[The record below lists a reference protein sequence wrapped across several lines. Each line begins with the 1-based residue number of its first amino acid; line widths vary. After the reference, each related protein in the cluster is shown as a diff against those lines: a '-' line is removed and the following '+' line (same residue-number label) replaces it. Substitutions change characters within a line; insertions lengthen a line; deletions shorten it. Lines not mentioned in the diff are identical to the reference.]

1 MVVLLLK
8 LFLGPLLVVISTVA
22 GRRWGDQLAGIL
34 VALPVVAGPIL
45 FISHELHG
53 ADFTAAAAASSLLG
67 LVSLAVFIVVF
78 SWVGRRYRW
87 AMTTLVAWVAVLL
100 VDLMLSAVPITIA
113 TALPITLAA
122 TCVAIALMPAASSER
137 AAAGPAVSLGLDL
150 VSRAVVTA
158 TLVLAITTASG
169 ALGPGWTGLL
179 APFPTALT
187 VVAAFVHA
195 QRGAAATI
203 RTLRGALMGLFGFT
217 VFCAVVAASVRSM
230 GVGAFLVG
238 VGAAVVVQVVVLKAA
253 PSPRGQIR
261 MTRSRD

>member
-1 MVVLLLK
+1 VAVLLLK

-45 FISHELHG
+45 FVSHELHG
-53 ADFTAAAAASSLLG
+53 ADFTADAAASSLLG
-67 LVSLAVFIVVF
+67 LVSLAVFAVVF

-87 AMTTLVAWVAVLL
+87 ATTTLIAWVAVLL
-100 VDLMLSAVPITIA
+100 VDLTLSAIPITIA

-122 TCVAIALMPAASSER
+122 TCVAIALMPAPSSER
-137 AAAGPAVSLGLDL
+137 EAAGPAVSLEVDL

-158 TLVLAITTASG
+158 ILVVAITTASG

-187 VVAAFVHA
+187 VVAAFVRA

-203 RTLRGALMGLFGFT
+203 RTLRGALIGLFGFA
-217 VFCAVVAASVRSM
+217 VFCAVVAASVRSI
-230 GVGAFLVG
+230 GASAFVVG
-238 VGAAVVVQVVVLKAA
+238 VGGAVIVQVVVLKAA
-253 PSPRGQIR
+253 PSRWARIS
-261 MTRSRD
+261 MTKSRD